1 VRRPPVD
8 PKGRFAMK
16 QYKSVQ
22 ALVLLLTVASLVLL
36 AGCGGTEP
44 DEAAPSLT
52 FNGLLDATTLTQ
64 TRTLSGT
71 TDPGATVSITVN
83 DVDVPD
89 GDIMV
94 NTDGT
99 WNGPVTLSPGS
110 NLVTVA
116 AADATGNQSLFSL
129 ALTYDAVS
137 IETYTSPISTTSLDV
152 SGLFDSSLANPALT
166 VTLPDGTELDPP
178 PTAGAGPYVDTWS
191 ASLTGLQEGENILE
205 VSVDAPDPANP
216 GTTSPYEV
224 SVTINVDQTNSI
236 ASIDFD
242 QTITKVVLPAQ
253 VVSGTCDPDSEVTIT
268 PLPIETLPIADSGGG
283 VWTSTIENLVV
294 GKNPLTATVT
304 DPTSN
309 LPTTTRSL
317 LIVEQTPP
325 LVENISPANNA
336 TGADVTGNIVV
347 VFNEAM
353 DLNTITATNLTLS
366 DGGLVNAAVSYDPDT
381 FTATIEPLA
390 DLAPATNYTVT
401 VGTGVTD
408 ARIPANPLPQA
419 LIWNFTTAP

>member
-1 VRRPPVD
+1 
-8 PKGRFAMK
+8 MK
-16 QYKSVQ
+16 QYKFVQ
-22 ALVLLLTVASLVLL
+22 ALVLLLTVATLVLL

-52 FNGLLDATTLTQ
+52 FNGLQDATTTTQ
-64 TRTLSGT
+64 TRTLSGS
-71 TDPGATVSITVN
+71 TDPGATVSISVN
-83 DVDVPD
+83 DVDVSD
-89 GDIMV
+89 GDITV
-94 NTDGT
+94 NTDGS
-99 WNGPVTLSPGS
+99 WSGSVTLSPGS
-110 NLVTVA
+110 NLVTAA
-116 AADATGNQSLFSL
+116 AADTTGNQSLFSL

-137 IETYTSPISTTSLDV
+137 IETYTTPISTTSLDV
-152 SGLFDSSLANPALT
+152 SGLFDSSLAIPALT
-166 VTLPDGTELDPP
+166 VTLPDGTELNPP

-191 ASLTGLQEGENILE
+191 ASLTGLQEGENILK
-205 VSVDAPDPANP
+205 VSVDAPDPADP

-236 ASIDFD
+236 ASVDFD

-283 VWTSTIENLVV
+283 VWTATIENLVV

-325 LVENISPANNA
+325 LVENISPAEGQDNVA
-336 TGADVTGNIVV
+336 SDSEIVV
-347 VFNEAM
+347 VFNAEM
-353 DLNTITATNLTLS
+353 NMTTINRDSFTL
-366 DGGLVNAAVSYDPDT
+366 DGDPDFGNVSYDEAT
-381 FTATIEPLA
+381 KTATLTPTAALTSGSHTVQLAETIEDSAGGKLA
-390 DLAPATNYTVT
+390 SLSWDFTV
-401 VGTGVTD
+401 
-408 ARIPANPLPQA
+408 Q
-419 LIWNFTTAP
+419 